1 MYCTILVSC
10 IHLTKRIAFGYATE
24 MRSFAFRC
32 LIRKFDLPRFQVG
45 EDYRPIKLKWLRL
58 ITCNMEFLASYI
70 SYMFKHIH

>member
-1 MYCTILVSC
+1 MYRAIIISC

-24 MRSFAFRC
+24 MKSFVFRC

-45 EDYRPIKLKWLRL
+45 EDYRPIKLKRLRL
-58 ITCNMEFLASYI
+58 ITCNIEFAARYI